1 MGTGKVYLVGAGP
14 GHPKLITVRG
24 LECIQEA
31 DVIIYDR
38 LASPELLAYASPQ
51 AELIFCGKSPRQHTL
66 RQERINQLLV
76 EKAREG
82 KVVTRLK
89 GGDPSVFGRV
99 GEEAE
104 WLAAH
109 AVPFEIVPGVTAAAG
124 AAAAAGIPL
133 THRAYASSFAVVTGH
148 AGEKGDFC
156 AHSKETGTPEG
167 RQDGAECER
176 TWAALARG
184 IDTLVFYMGMNRLS
198 EICHALLHHGRA
210 PDTPVAVIQWAT
222 TPRQKLVTGTLETI
236 EQQVQDSRIGS
247 PAVIV
252 VGEVVRIRD
261 RLAKSMEFHAAALAP
276 LSGGGQH
283 G

>member
-38 LASPELLAYASPQ
+38 LASPELLAYASPE
-51 AELIFCGKSPRQHTL
+51 AELIYCGKSPRSHAL

-133 THRAYASSFAVVTGH
+133 THRAYASSLAVVTGH
-148 AGEKGDFC
+148 AGEKGEFC
-156 AHSKETGTPEG
+156 PETGAPTAG
-167 RQDGAECER
+167 RHGIECEQ
-176 TWAALARG
+176 TWAALAG
-184 IDTLVFYMGMNRLS
+184 GVDTLVFYMGMNRLGD
-198 EICHALLHHGRA
+198 ICRSLIRHGRTPA
-210 PDTPVAVIQWAT
+210 TPVAVIQWAT
-222 TPRQKLVTGTLETI
+222 TPKQKLVTGTLETI
-236 EQQVQDSRIGS
+236 EQRAQESGIGA

-261 RLAKSMEFHAAALAP
+261 RLQKSMAFHAAGLAP
-276 LSGGGQH
+276 LSGGGQQ